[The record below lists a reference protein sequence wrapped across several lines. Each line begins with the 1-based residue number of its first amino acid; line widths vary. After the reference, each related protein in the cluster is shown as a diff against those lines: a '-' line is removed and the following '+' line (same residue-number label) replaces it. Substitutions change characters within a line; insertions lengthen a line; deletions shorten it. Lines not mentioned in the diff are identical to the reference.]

1 MPRHRRG
8 SKSPARGLPDLAA
21 LLSGVLLTSLVGTAA
36 ATSVA
41 AGEPW
46 GRSEEDRALERF
58 LATAEI
64 VRVETL
70 DEGITEPE
78 RLVLEADGQRHR
90 AIFKDVD
97 VEERGLSRNLRFE
110 MDFTDRYVYEVA
122 AYRLDRYLGLRLV
135 PPTVVREVN
144 GRKGSAQ
151 FWIEGAISGE
161 EAIAQGYSFH
171 DPARYRRGILFMRI
185 LDALI
190 LNVDRNRTNVLIT
203 TYDDGFHLI
212 DHSRAFRQGRRLP
225 RWETEW
231 GTTAVPEG
239 LAERLRSLDLEALR
253 SLLGDLLEEHQLR
266 PILKRRDALLRQL
279 QKNELLP

>member
-1 MPRHRRG
+1 
-8 SKSPARGLPDLAA
+8 
-21 LLSGVLLTSLVGTAA
+21 VLLCGFLGAVAA
-36 ATSVA
+36 SSAA

-46 GRSEEDRALERF
+46 GRSDEDRALERF

-64 VRVETL
+64 VRVEAL

-78 RLVLEADGQRHR
+78 RLVLEAGSERHR

-97 VEERGLSRNLRFE
+97 IQEQGLSRNLRFE

-144 GRKGSAQ
+144 GRRGSAQ
-151 FWIEGAISGE
+151 YWIEGAISGE
-161 EAIAQGYSFH
+161 EAIAQGYSFR
-171 DPARYRRGILFMRI
+171 DPERYRRGILFMRI

-225 RWETEW
+225 RWETGW
-231 GTTAVPEG
+231 GATAVPGEVT
-239 LAERLRSLDLEALR
+239 ERLRSLDREVLCE
-253 SLLGDLLEEHQLR
+253 LLGDLLEDRQIR

-279 QKNELLP
+279 EKNSLLP